1 MSSVVFQDYESTR
14 AQRSLAML
22 LIDRQNEFREIANAI
37 GYSTRYDN
45 WEEFVLRFSLEFD
58 DCFVMWSE
66 GKNVNDH
73 NRIHKCMTLMSQIAH
88 DKSNMT
94 QITKLQNI
102 AYRIACD
109 FKVIYNKLD

>member
-1 MSSVVFQDYESTR
+1 MNSLVFHDYESIR
-14 AQRSLAML
+14 AKRSLAML
-22 LIDRQNEFREIANAI
+22 LIGRQNEFHEIANAI

-45 WEEFVLRFSLEFD
+45 WEEFVLRFSLEFN
-58 DCFVMWSE
+58 DCFIMWSE

-73 NRIHKCMTLMSQIAH
+73 NSIHKCMTVMSQIAH
-88 DKSNMT
+88 NKSNMT

-109 FKVIYNKLD
+109 FKVIYDKLV